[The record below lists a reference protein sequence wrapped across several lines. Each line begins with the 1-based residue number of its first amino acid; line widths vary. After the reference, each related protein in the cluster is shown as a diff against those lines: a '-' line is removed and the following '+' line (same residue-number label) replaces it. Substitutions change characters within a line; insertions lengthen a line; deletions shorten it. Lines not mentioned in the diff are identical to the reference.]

1 MEPPVVGGR
10 GATRG
15 VAPRRTLVARNP
27 TFGPDYWVLGLLA
40 ALPALL
46 VSLVFLLRGVR
57 LPRVPQLTTGP
68 ELAVLLLLLLAAALL
83 AHVLDYP
90 AWSQP
95 VVVMAPTVALV
106 LPAALLHGRALG
118 QANGDPAP
126 VVALGVL
133 ATWLLLLLG
142 LALVVLT
149 ALVVG
154 RHAPSF
160 AGAGLAPLPLLVSW
174 TIVLAP
180 SFHETVVAAALASA
194 FGLAALATF
203 IAWVVPAAQRPFVPL
218 LAAGVQFGVFGF
230 ARLGWPPITGAA
242 RPVLWL
248 DALLFVAL
256 VVCVGVAPVL
266 AAWVRQAGWPELRRL
281 FD

>member
-1 MEPPVVGGR
+1 METSVAR
-10 GATRG
+10 ESGATRG
-15 VAPRRTLVARNP
+15 ATPWRAPVARNP
-27 TFGPDYWVLGLLA
+27 TFGPAYWVLGLLA
-40 ALPALL
+40 ALPSLL
-46 VSLVFLLRGVR
+46 MSLVFLLHGVR
-57 LPRVPQLTTGP
+57 LPRVPSLATGP
-68 ELAVLLLLLLAAALL
+68 ELAVLLVLLLGLALL

-95 VVVMAPTVALV
+95 AVVMLPTVALA
-106 LPAALLHGRALG
+106 LPAALLHGEALG
-118 QANGDPAP
+118 QANGDPDP

-133 ATWLLLLLG
+133 AAWLLLLLT

-149 ALVVG
+149 ALIVG

-160 AGAGLAPLPLLVSW
+160 AGAGLTPLPLLLSW

-203 IAWVVPAAQRPFVPL
+203 VAWVVPAAQRPFVPL

-230 ARLGWPPITGAA
+230 ARLGWPPVTGAA

-248 DALLFVAL
+248 DASLFVVL

-281 FD
+281 FG